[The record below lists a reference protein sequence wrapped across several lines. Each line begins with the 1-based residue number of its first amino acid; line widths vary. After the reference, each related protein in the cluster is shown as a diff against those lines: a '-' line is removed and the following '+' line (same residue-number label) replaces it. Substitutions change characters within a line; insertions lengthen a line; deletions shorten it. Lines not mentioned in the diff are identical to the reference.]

1 VSRLGG
7 NPNFGPAST
16 AHGGMQ
22 SYSEA
27 AMDLRWVWSGATARP
42 AALQQWNPGVLWSG
56 SRQGVGMAGES
67 CPGCTDMNGKLAA
80 WYLELMPLG
89 GGQQAKKII
98 GTTRD
103 SAGSVLGNCIVQ
115 GFVTS
120 GDVYVGECT
129 SDPAG
134 YFELP
139 TPYTGAHYLVCYK
152 AGSPD
157 VAGTSLNTLI
167 PV

>member
-1 VSRLGG
+1 MHQANIDNVMPLLWCWGS
-7 NPNFGPAST
+7 AS
-16 AHGGMQ
+16 
-22 SYSEA
+22 
-27 AMDLRWVWSGATARP
+27 ARP
-42 AALQQWNPGVLWSG
+42 ASRQRWLPGVLWSG
-56 SRQGVGMAGES
+56 SRQGVGMADVSPPCMAGEA
-67 CPGCTDMNGKLAA
+67 NGSVAL
-80 WYLELMPLG
+80 WHVELMPHG
-89 GGQQAKKII
+89 AKQAKKII

-103 SAGSVLGNCIVQ
+103 SGGSVLGSCIVQ

-139 TPYTGAHYLVCYK
+139 TRYTGSHYLVCYK

-157 VAGTSLNTLI
+157 VAGTSVNTLT